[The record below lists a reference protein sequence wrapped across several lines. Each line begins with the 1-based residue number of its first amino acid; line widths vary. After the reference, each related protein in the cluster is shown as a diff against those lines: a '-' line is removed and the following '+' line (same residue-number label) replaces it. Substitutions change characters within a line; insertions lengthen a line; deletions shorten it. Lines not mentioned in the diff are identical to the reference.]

1 MRNAV
6 RAHERTGMKTLIL
19 LIMTVCGLTA
29 SAQVPA
35 AFGEKDDV
43 DKAVERGLAYLA
55 KIQNDSGFFPEEYG
69 KTTGVV
75 SLGGMAFLAKGYL
88 PGRPPYGDVL
98 NRCID
103 YVISNQMENGLLAKA
118 DQRMYSHAISTLFLC
133 EVSGM
138 VDAVRQKKLDEVL
151 PKAVKL
157 ILSAQQ
163 VPKAQD
169 QKGGWRYTPTS
180 NDSDM
185 SCTGWALMALRS
197 ARLNGAP
204 VPDKAIIDAV
214 NYIMNHCDTNQ
225 GTFGYQDKSNGA
237 TKLTGAAL
245 LCLELTG
252 HHGEDVT
259 LKAGNFILNNHEG
272 LPGDG
277 YAAYGNYYN
286 AQGMFQLGGKYW
298 TKYSTWMY
306 ATWLPKQRED
316 GSWPPSNIG
325 VAYETAMVLLA
336 MTVPYRQLPIYQRD
350 ETMDEQ

>member
-1 MRNAV
+1 
-6 RAHERTGMKTLIL
+6 L
-19 LIMTVCGLTA
+19 LVLTAGVLTA
-29 SAQVPA
+29 SAGAPQAPV
-35 AFGEKDDV
+35 AFSANDDV

-88 PGRPPYGDVL
+88 PGRPPYGEVI

-103 YVISNQMENGLLAKA
+103 YVVANQMDNGMLAKA

-138 VDAVRQKKLDEVL
+138 VDPGRQKKLDTVL
-151 PKAVKL
+151 PKAVQL
-157 ILSAQQ
+157 ILAAQQ
-163 VPKAQD
+163 VPKGDD

-197 ARLNGAP
+197 ARLNGSP
-204 VPDKAIIDAV
+204 VPDKAIDDAV
-214 NYIMNHCDTNQ
+214 KYIMNHCDTTQ
-225 GTFGYQDKSNGA
+225 GTFGYQDKGSHA
-237 TKLTGAAL
+237 LELTGAAL

-252 HHGEDVT
+252 HHGEEITV
-259 LKAGNFILNNHEG
+259 KAGDYILNNYEK
-272 LPGDG
+272 LPGQD
-277 YAAYGNYYN
+277 YVSYGNYYN

-298 TKYSTWMY
+298 AKYSTWMY
-306 ATWLPKQRED
+306 AFWLPKQRED

-325 VAYETAMVLLA
+325 VAYDTAIMILA

-350 ETMDEQ
+350 ETVDEQ

>member
-1 MRNAV
+1 MKIAAALLVFGAWLPMLAV
-6 RAHERTGMKTLIL
+6 AAPR
-19 LIMTVCGLTA
+19 
-29 SAQVPA
+29 VPVE
-35 AFGEKDDV
+35 FMQNDPV

-55 KIQNDSGFFPEEYG
+55 GIQNDSGFFPEEYG

-88 PGRPPYGDVL
+88 PGRPPYGDVI

-103 YVISNQMENGLLAKA
+103 YVVASQMENGLLAKP

-138 VDAVRQKKLDEVL
+138 VNPARQARLNEVL
-151 PKAVKL
+151 PKAVGL
-157 ILSAQQ
+157 ILTAQQ
-163 VPKAQD
+163 VPKSDD
-169 QKGGWRYTPTS
+169 QKGGWRYAPTS

-204 VPDKAIIDAV
+204 VPDQAIADAV
-214 NYIMNHCDTNQ
+214 RYIMNRCDPGQ
-225 GTFGYQDKSNGA
+225 GTFGYTGKSDNA
-237 TKLTGAAL
+237 LKLTGAGL

-259 LKAGNFILNNHEG
+259 LKAGSYILNNYEK
-272 LPGDG
+272 LPGQE
-277 YAAYGNYYN
+277 YMAYGNYYN

-298 TKYSTWMY
+298 EKYSEWMY

-325 VAYETAMVLLA
+325 VAYETAMVVLA

-350 ETMDEQ
+350 EAVDEAEK